1 MRRMLR
7 ERLRV
12 PRRGPLLLPLPQRLL
27 RPRLQGAL
35 PGDGGLR
42 LRLLLQRQRGVQAQV
57 RGRPAREGRQPG
69 RRLGAE
75 RVPGGQRR

>member
-1 MRRMLR
+1 MLR

-12 PRRGPLLLPLPQRLL
+12 PRRGPLPLPRQRLL

-57 RGRPAREGRQPG
+57 RGRPAREGRQPC
-69 RRLGAE
+69 RRVGAE
-75 RVPGGQRR
+75 GVPGGQRR